1 MITGVF
7 VSEAAGT
14 VVVTWRFGAVVD
26 GAAGTVVVVAGTV
39 VTGTRDAE
47 VSGAA
52 LDVGTAATC
61 TEVGVTASDTLLD
74 EQAARTVRPKEAA
87 RIGASTRVFMP
98 LKCLNIEPMH
108 ALSRRMCEA
117 QPGRVGRTWRI
128 FTAVSTT
135 SLDSD

>member
-1 MITGVF
+1 MIGVTG
-7 VSEAAGT
+7 SDE
-14 VVVTWRFGAVVD
+14 VVTGI
-26 GAAGTVVVVAGTV
+26 V
-39 VTGTRDAE
+39 VTGTADVE
-47 VSGAA
+47 VSGVE
-52 LDVGTAATC
+52 LDVGTSVTC
-61 TEVGVTASDTLLD
+61 TVVGVSTSDGVLD
-74 EQAARTVRPKEAA
+74 EQAASTPKLIDASRT
-87 RIGASTRVFMP
+87 GASMRVFMP